1 MLLIRR
7 LPSMASSLATTAFPG
22 RGRPP
27 CVHHTQAE
35 LVYLK
40 SLSLYPKPGCLS
52 LCSTSTSDS
61 QTSSEFSDLIAEQS
75 SKRSPLEP
83 GLYLVATP
91 IGNLED
97 ITLRALR
104 VLKSANVILSED
116 TRHSGKLLQ
125 YYNIKTPLLSYH
137 KFNESQRE
145 QTVLKRLK
153 QGEIVA
159 LISDAGTPGISD
171 PGTELA
177 KLCVDQ
183 NIPVVPIPGP
193 SAFVAA
199 LSASGLATNEFTFVG
214 FLPKHA
220 GSRRERLTVS
230 ASEVKTQIF
239 YVPPHKLCQF
249 LEETSSLF
257 GDSRF
262 ASVIT
267 SLLISLHHR
276 RCVIARE
283 ITKMHEEFWRGT
295 LGEAKQAFST
305 HQPKGEITLLVEGKA
320 ICVVETPSEDQLENE
335 LRELISCGHNLSTV
349 ATSLIWVIF
358 RKYSNCS
365 SCGEAVKMV
374 AEGTSVRRKTVYSL
388 ALKKFGKQLEAGDDS
403 DKC

>member
-7 LPSMASSLATTAFPG
+7 LPSMANSLSSTALSWRCGPSSFFISSP
-22 RGRPP
+22 
-27 CVHHTQAE
+27 TE
-35 LVYLK
+35 LQYLK
-40 SLSLYPKPGCLS
+40 SLSLHPKHPYLS
-52 LCSTSTSDS
+52 LCSTSNS
-61 QTSSEFSDLIAEQS
+61 QPSLEFSDSIPEQS
-75 SKRSPLEP
+75 SKRSPIKP
-83 GLYLVATP
+83 GFYLVATP

-125 YYNIKTPLLSYH
+125 HYSIKTPLLSYH

-177 KLCVDQ
+177 KLCVDES
-183 NIPVVPIPGP
+183 IAVVPIPGP

-220 GSRRERLTVS
+220 GSRRERLMVS
-230 ASEVKTQIF
+230 ANEMKTQIF

-257 GDSRF
+257 GNS
-262 ASVIT
+262 
-267 SLLISLHHR
+267 R

-283 ITKMHEEFWRGT
+283 LTKIHEEFWRGT
-295 LGEAKQAFST
+295 LGEAKEAFST
-305 HQPKGEITLLVEGKA
+305 HQPKGEITLLVEGKPSCLA
-320 ICVVETPSEDQLENE
+320 EPPSEDQLENE
-335 LRELISCGHNLSTV
+335 LRELISKGHNLSM
-349 ATSLIWVIF
+349 
-358 RKYSNCS
+358 
-365 SCGEAVKMV
+365 AVKLV

-388 ALKKFGKQLEAGDDS
+388 ALRKFGKQLSVEDDS
-403 DKC
+403 N

>member
-1 MLLIRR
+1 MTFYCFLSQLLCIHVVQMLLIRR
-7 LPSMASSLATTAFPG
+7 LPSTASSLVTTAFPW
-22 RGRPP
+22 RSRPP
-27 CVHHTQAE
+27 IFHTEAE
-35 LVYLK
+35 LVFVKSVSFYPK
-40 SLSLYPKPGCLS
+40 PCSLSLY
-52 LCSTSTSDS
+52 STSTSHS
-61 QTSSEFSDLIAEQS
+61 ETSSEFSDLIDEQS
-75 SKRSPLEP
+75 SKRGPLEP

-125 YYNIKTPLLSYH
+125 HYNIRTPLLSYH

-183 NIPVVPIPGP
+183 SIPVFPIPGP

-214 FLPKHA
+214 FLPKHT
-220 GSRRERLTVS
+220 GSRRERLMVS
-230 ASEVKTQIF
+230 ASEPKTQIF

-249 LEETSSLF
+249 LEETSSIF
-257 GDSRF
+257 GY
-262 ASVIT
+262 
-267 SLLISLHHR
+267 LR

-283 ITKMHEEFWRGT
+283 ITKIHEQFWRGT
-295 LGEAKQAFST
+295 LGEAKDAFST
-305 HQPKGEITLLVEGKA
+305 QQPKGEITLLVEGKA
-320 ICVVETPSEDQLENE
+320 ICAVEAPSEDQLENE
-335 LRELISCGHNLSTV
+335 LRELISSGHNLSM
-349 ATSLIWVIF
+349 
-358 RKYSNCS
+358 
-365 SCGEAVKMV
+365 AVKLV

-388 ALKKFGKQLEAGDDS
+388 ALKKFGKQLEAEDDLN
-403 DKC
+403 KC